1 MRSMGSFSFFWKV
14 ESDDSI
20 LKHKKILFPQFK
32 NPERETHASLLAII
46 NVFLF
51 LKRAGYSK
59 GFFAEHT
66 KPTFVDIRRTH
77 SLIPMLFAQ
86 SGLWTCAFQGR
97 REVTTPTLFNA
108 KKWFILY
115 FCRLW
120 KQHTNQVWRTH
131 HLSHIRDVGRV
142 ERNPVTMGFDVSN
155 VANGCPEWRH
165 SITASLTLQH
175 MPRGTCNRKY
185 RR

>member
-1 MRSMGSFSFFWKV
+1 MTIHPLRLIPSLYIGHHNTSRSDNNITKRMRSMGSFSFFWKV

-97 REVTTPTLFNA
+97 
-108 KKWFILY
+108 
-115 FCRLW
+115 C
-120 KQHTNQVWRTH
+120 
-131 HLSHIRDVGRV
+131 V
-142 ERNPVTMGFDVSN
+142 ERPLLCSTQRNDSPFTFAVCEN
-155 VANGCPEWRH
+155 
-165 SITASLTLQH
+165 SIRIKCEEHIIFLTFGMLA
-175 MPRGTCNRKY
+175 GSKEIL
-185 RR
+185 